1 MVVLTSTVDPPVL
14 PATAQQTCM
23 SMARKS
29 ALAGGSRGPAGEALD
44 PVRVDVLHEAAQECE
59 RYLQRMLFPGA
70 GTGERVCVAVVDVD
84 RGEQDIP
91 ACPTLPDASG
101 VDVAIT
107 SVEKVGR
114 RRGQLRHGQLR
125 RAAGRSDPRRRTRH
139 LPNHRLV
146 DTRSVDPDMGCDR
159 GRPVVLMARPLPHR
173 GRRAPTVC
181 PCRRAAACSRAARPA
196 CYGHTDANGQPDAMA
211 GRRGAYRL
219 RLATMGRRA
228 APGTAA

>member
-29 ALAGGSRGPAGEALD
+29 ALAGGSRSTEPID
-44 PVRVDVLHEAAQECE
+44 DVRADLLVEAAQECE

-101 VDVAIT
+101 VDVAVT
-107 SVEKVGR
+107 GVEKWDDAAAGYAAAGYVVRPAGR
-114 RRGQLRHGQLR
+114 IRVDEPGTYRLSATLTPDVSMPTWAVT
-125 RAAGRSDPRRRTRH
+125 AAGRLFSWRDRFRTGQETTDS
-139 LPNHRLV
+139 LPMPAAGGMLKSGAA
-146 DTRSVDPDMGCDR
+146 SVLRM
-159 GRPVVLMARPLPHR
+159 H
-173 GRRAPTVC
+173 RRAWT
-181 PCRRAAACSRAARPA
+181 
-196 CYGHTDANGQPDAMA
+196 T
-211 GRRGAYRL
+211 
-219 RLATMGRRA
+219 
-228 APGTAA
+228 

>member
-107 SVEKVGR
+107 SVEKWGD
-114 RRGQLRHGQLR
+114 G
-125 RAAGRSDPRRRTRH
+125 AASYATA
-139 LPNHRLV
+139 
-146 DTRSVDPDMGCDR
+146 SY
-159 GRPVVLMARPLPHR
+159 
-173 GRRAPTVC
+173 
-181 PCRRAAACSRAARPA
+181 AARPA
-196 CYGHTDANGQPDAMA
+196 GRIRVDVPGTYRIIASLTPAASIPTWAVTAA
-211 GRRGAYRL
+211 GRLFSWRDRYRTGQEGADSLPMPASGGMLKSGAASVL
-219 RLATMGRRA
+219 RPHRREW
-228 APGTAA
+228 TT